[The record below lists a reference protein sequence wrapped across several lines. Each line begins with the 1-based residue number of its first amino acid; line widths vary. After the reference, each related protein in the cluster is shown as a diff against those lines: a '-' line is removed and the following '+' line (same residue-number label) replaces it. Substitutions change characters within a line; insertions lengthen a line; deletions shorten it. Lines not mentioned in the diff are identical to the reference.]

1 MTEGLC
7 GRHSFYC
14 KTYAKS
20 YCSNNPSVKN
30 LKIFDSS
37 LYTREPWALLRQCDK
52 LEFVGEQMTK
62 HIANILT
69 GCRIFGSILLLF
81 FPAFSMAFYI
91 IYLFCG
97 FSDMV
102 DGTIARKTNSTSK
115 FGSQLDTIADLIFVV
130 VSLFKLLPTIHIPQW
145 LWIWGGVIAVIKISN
160 IIWGYVSK
168 KQFISMHTI
177 MNKVTGLLLFLLPLT
192 ISFVELKYTA
202 IVVCSVATFSA
213 IQEGYYVRKGRETV

>member
-1 MTEGLC
+1 
-7 GRHSFYC
+7 
-14 KTYAKS
+14 
-20 YCSNNPSVKN
+20 
-30 LKIFDSS
+30 
-37 LYTREPWALLRQCDK
+37 
-52 LEFVGEQMTK
+52 MTK
-62 HIANILT
+62 HIANVLT

-81 FPAFSMAFYI
+81 FPAFSLDFYI
-91 IYLFCG
+91 LYLLCG

-130 VSLFKLLPTIHIPQW
+130 ASLFKLLPVIHVPQW

-168 KQFISMHTI
+168 KQFISLHTI
-177 MNKVTGLLLFLLPLT
+177 MNKATGLLLFLLPLT

-202 IVVCSVATFSA
+202 IVVCSIAVFSA
-213 IQEGYYVRKGRETV
+213 IQEGVYLIADSECK